1 MKDYKKLKVIFLIGD
16 FRSRLNSVTK
26 ILSKPLVTIGNEPM
40 IIHITKI
47 FFRQGVANFYFAT
60 AYKK

>member
-1 MKDYKKLKVIFLIGD
+1 MKDYKKLKVIILIGD

-40 IIHITKI
+40 IIHIIKI
-47 FFRQGVANFYFAT
+47 FLGKV
-60 AYKK
+60 